1 MQNHVNLTSYFHI
14 TISLEKVHQI
24 ETFELTYPIPNMLGP
39 HPVEKVFFRYF
50 SCALERSCTACH
62 NALIG
67 LNHSTRSTLC
77 SEGKAT
83 NLLHLSY
90 ISAWTTQ
97 LVIIITSIPTVEKHN
112 GLIRL
117 TKSIDK
123 KSLWHEKV
131 AKMLRLQW

>member
-1 MQNHVNLTSYFHI
+1 MCNFS
-14 TISLEKVHQI
+14 SLIKVGNGNYI
-24 ETFELTYPIPNMLGP
+24 EFWKLVVKFNPIPNLLG

-50 SCALERSCTACH
+50 SCALRRSCTACH

-67 LNHSTRSTLC
+67 LNHSVQC

-90 ISAWTTQ
+90 VSAWTTQ
-97 LVIIITSIPTVEKHN
+97 LVIIITSIPTAEKHN

-117 TKSIDK
+117 MKSIDK

-131 AKMLRLQW
+131 AKMLRLQ